1 MTNTQGVL
9 DLPRRQSLS
18 AQAADSL
25 RKAIAGGTWAESLPS
40 ERRLCDLLQVSRPTI
55 RAALRQLEKERVIAI
70 HQGRRNR
77 LVQRPAIASGT
88 QRRLIALVSHAP
100 ISRASLTAY
109 LGISSMREQLA
120 RHGFA
125 TTEFVCQGR
134 SPRAQ
139 RNRLEAYLRENRV
152 FCCVLLSVSRELQ
165 SWFATHSIPCL
176 VLGSCHPEVRLPSLD
191 VDHRA
196 VCRHAAGVLRGQG
209 HRRLAF
215 VVPDSGFAGD
225 LASEEGFRAGAAGVD
240 VTILR
245 HNGTRANLRARL
257 AALLT
262 NPRSPT
268 ALLVAR
274 PAHTLSVLMHLLHLG
289 IRVPDAVSLIA
300 RDHDPLYEHEV
311 AHYAYG
317 DDSFARRLSRL
328 MLQMVGDGH
337 LPAEPSLIFPRYVAG
352 ETVRAPVRP

>member
-1 MTNTQGVL
+1 MTSTHGVL

-18 AQAADSL
+18 AQTADSL
-25 RKAIAGGTWAESLPS
+25 RKAIARGTWAEFLPS

-55 RAALRQLEKERVIAI
+55 RTALRLLEKERVIAI

-77 LVQRPAIASGT
+77 LVQRPAVPSGA

-125 TTEFVCQGR
+125 TAEFVCQGR

-139 RNRLEAYLRENRV
+139 RNRLEAYLRQNRV

-176 VLGSCHPEVRLPSLD
+176 VLGSCHPEMRLPSLD
-191 VDHRA
+191 IDHRA
-196 VCRHAAGVLRGQG
+196 VCRHAAGVLRSHG

-215 VVPDSGFAGD
+215 LVPDSGFAGD
-225 LASEEGFRAGAAGVD
+225 LASEEGFRAGGAGAE
-240 VTILR
+240 VTIVR
-245 HNGTRANLRARL
+245 HNGSGPHLRTRL
-257 AALLT
+257 ATLLGG
-262 NPRSPT
+262 PRPPT
-268 ALLVAR
+268 GLLVAR
-274 PAHTLSVLMHLLHLG
+274 PPHTLSVLLHLLHRG
-289 IRVPDAVSLIA
+289 IRVPETLSLIA
-300 RDHDPLYEHEV
+300 RDHDPLYEHEL
-311 AHYAYG
+311 AHYAFG

-328 MLQMVGDGH
+328 MLQMVGEGH
-337 LPAEPSLIFPRYVAG
+337 LPAEPSLIFPRYVTG
-352 ETVRAPVRP
+352 ETVRIVSS

>member
-1 MTNTQGVL
+1 MTSDQGVL

-25 RKAIAGGTWAESLPS
+25 RKAIARGTWAEFLPS

-55 RAALRQLEKERVIAI
+55 RTALGLLEKERVIAI

-77 LVQRPAIASGT
+77 LVQRPAVTAGT

-100 ISRASLTAY
+100 ISRVNLTAY

-125 TTEFVCQGR
+125 TAEFVCQGH

-139 RNRLEAYLRENRV
+139 RNRLEAFLRQNRV

-176 VLGSCHPEVRLPSLD
+176 VLGSCHPEMRLPSLD

-196 VCRHAAGVLRGQG
+196 VCRHAAGVLRGHG

-225 LASEEGFRAGAAGVD
+225 LASEDGFRAGAAGTEI
-240 VTILR
+240 TIVR
-245 HNGTRANLRARL
+245 HQGTPAHLGARL
-257 AALLT
+257 AGLLAG
-262 NPRSPT
+262 PRPPT

-274 PAHTLSVLMHLLHLG
+274 PTHTLSVLLHLLRRG
-289 IRVPDAVSLIA
+289 IRVPDAVSVIA
-300 RDHDPLYEHEV
+300 RDHDPLYEHEL
-311 AHYAYG
+311 AHYAFG
-317 DDSFARRLSRL
+317 DESFARRLSRL
-328 MLQMVGDGH
+328 MLQMLSQGH

-352 ETVRAPVRP
+352 STVRAPVLL